1 MGKVTKHTIKFLA
14 GCDDSKVVRAI
25 LEHSSSKVFKSIC
38 NAAANATSGD
48 VAIASKISRYF
59 DLYRR
64 AFKVLISRTLNYSY
78 KRRYIMSNR
87 NNVHKLIPPLL
98 SCILDSI
105 GTTFILNDVN
115 VSKVCA
121 NESKRAGA
129 SQRENDTGVRSRAEC
144 SGEDRE
150 GY

>member
-14 GCDDSKVVRAI
+14 GCDDSKVVRSI

-48 VAIASKISRYF
+48 VAIASKLSRYF

-78 KRRYIMSNR
+78 KRTYIMSNR
-87 NNVHKLIPPLL
+87 NNVHKLIPP
-98 SCILDSI
+98 
-105 GTTFILNDVN
+105 F
-115 VSKVCA
+115 
-121 NESKRAGA
+121 
-129 SQRENDTGVRSRAEC
+129 
-144 SGEDRE
+144 
-150 GY
+150 